1 MNSKLWK
8 VIQLDHQRRGKNANK
23 VQIKSKYDHLGKK
36 GLHSSCYLDQCPLEQ
51 APIRPWQDQQTNQ
64 SHNSTWSDWNPIDES
79 LLFLWMYLWWINYL
93 PRSLKFFLHHKW
105 VLRWLMLILLDG
117 VTAKRRLSSESG
129 SMDSLEKGFFV
140 STLLSFQAWK
150 SGWSG
155 VGRSHGNSIHHHQR
169 RGEKERDIE
178 NK

>member
-1 MNSKLWK
+1 MWGCERVFRPRHIS
-8 VIQLDHQRRGKNANK
+8 DPGKSFH
-23 VQIKSKYDHLGKK
+23 IIHHHIS
-36 GLHSSCYLDQCPLEQ
+36 
-51 APIRPWQDQQTNQ
+51 Q

-155 VGRSHGNSIHHHQR
+155 VGRSHGNSIHHQR
-169 RGEKERDIE
+169 RGEKERERYWEQIE
-178 NK
+178 ISFISYVCSTLHSPKPWRAIFDSLVSEVRW